1 MDTRAVKTTD
11 EVTGTKRRIL
21 VAGDIK
27 LAGLVAAIRTAHGF
41 AAEAPCSLSYVDE
54 DDDRIQITTDDD
66 LAAAFASVEAGETFR
81 VFVRSGENIDDN
93 SSAEQAIHDESNE
106 KEVFKGIPQKNQNQK
121 MHKKEHK
128 HQNKKAAKD
137 CQYYNPCQFEW
148 NNPNYHEQMPPYQ
161 QDQGYSEDG
170 QEEYEDTSFPGRDF
184 GFGNPPRDFGLGFGF
199 GFQQRPFGFGFQQR
213 PFGFGC
219 PRRPFGFGCPR
230 RPFGFGCPRRPFGFG
245 CPRRPFGFGCPR
257 RPFGFGFQQR
267 PFGFGYPQRSFDFRF
282 PHQDPRQSW
291 GC

>member
-21 VAGDIK
+21 VAGDAK
-27 LAGLVAAIRTAHGF
+27 LAGLVAAIRTAHGL
-41 AAEAPCSLSYVDE
+41 AVEAPCSLSYVDE
-54 DDDRIQITTDDD
+54 DDDNIQIANDND
-66 LAAAFASVEAGETFR
+66 LAAAFASVEAGETFCI
-81 VFVRSGENIDDN
+81 FVRSGENIDVN
-93 SSAEQAIHDESNE
+93 STVEQAIHDESNE
-106 KEVFKGIPQKNQNQK
+106 KEILKGISQKNPPQEK
-121 MHKKEHK
+121 HKKEHK

-137 CQYYNPCQFEW
+137 YQYYNPYQFEW

-161 QDQGYSEDG
+161 PDQEYSEDG
-170 QEEYEDTSFPGRDF
+170 HEEYEDAGFHGRDF
-184 GFGNPPRDFGLGFGF
+184 GFGNPPRDFGFGFGFQQRPFGF

-219 PRRPFGFGCPR
+219 PRRPFGFGNPR
-230 RPFGFGCPRRPFGFG
+230 RL
-245 CPRRPFGFGCPR
+245 
-257 RPFGFGFQQR
+257 FGFGF
-267 PFGFGYPQRSFDFRF
+267 PQRSFDFRF